1 MPITNISIDCG
12 GGRKIERIFVHR
24 ENKVFGLDTGDE
36 LFYTLHPITELF
48 SFLTGNKFAD
58 KFLMNSN
65 PSSEMRD
72 VSITFSNG
80 IVYKISFY
88 PAENKVFSE
97 SFYNGNEL
105 LLYRD
110 RLDAVPII
118 GKGISTEKGNLI
130 IDSLM
135 SIERTMK
142 DDHPLKLLRH
152 SSFGYDAFIEF
163 NRTVMYDF
171 EEDSSGESSG
181 SLSAFSFINS
191 DFTDSELEIVNKIVP
206 NILDASIKE
215 VKADGSYL
223 IGNITLPK
231 ESGGGGYRQILNI
244 LKLLIRSAIDDDRTL
259 ILCNW
264 GNHLHPI
271 VRNYIKTFPDLN
283 IKGSVFLI
291 DSKDED

>member
-88 PAENKVFSE
+88 P
-97 SFYNGNEL
+97 GNEL

-110 RLDAVPII
+110 RLDVVPII